1 MTISRRDYDL
11 LRKFS
16 GAPAEPSAEDLHR
29 VQQLHALG
37 LVEVA
42 ETSARI
48 ADGHTRYC
56 QIFLATPEGDSSI
69 AEYEDRHRELL
80 QMERQ
85 ARAAERALII
95 SIVSIVISACA
106 LIWSLVAPG

>member
-1 MTISRRDYDL
+1 MTLSSRDYAL

-16 GAPAEPSAEDLHR
+16 GAPAEASADDLHR

-37 LVEVA
+37 LVE
-42 ETSARI
+42 SADLRHRTV
-48 ADGHTRYC
+48 DGHTAPY
-56 QIFLATPEGDSSI
+56 QNYLTSPEGDSSI

-85 ARAAERALII
+85 PRAAERALLI
-95 SIVSIVISACA
+95 SIIALVVSVIAIA
-106 LIWSLVAPG
+106 WDIFI